1 MPGQIDVGGC
11 MPGVALGHPG
21 DALGHP
27 GGAPHGEPHISLQ
40 LTPLAAKL
48 DKMLAWENPRCS
60 TFRRPMK
67 IHRASG
73 SASTTP
79 I

>member
-1 MPGQIDVGGC
+1 MPGHPGGGC
-11 MPGVALGHPG
+11 MPGHPG
-21 DALGHP
+21 GACAADALGHP

>member
-27 GGAPHGEPHISLQ
+27 GEAPHGEPHISLQ
-40 LTPLAAKL
+40 LTTRPPKL
-48 DKMLAWENPRCS
+48 DKMVS
-60 TFRRPMK
+60 
-67 IHRASG
+67 
-73 SASTTP
+73 
-79 I
+79 